1 MSTDEP
7 AVTLHEAGVRYGN
20 GTLALDGVS
29 LQVAAGEFVAVVG
42 PSGGGKSTLL
52 RLAAGLLAPSD
63 GTVERSCERLG
74 FVFQD
79 PTLLPWRSVRGNVEL
94 AGELRGVPR
103 AERRRLAEQSLAR
116 VGLSDVARQLPRTL
130 SGGMRMRVSLARTL
144 TGRPELMLFDE
155 PFGSVDEITRERL
168 GEQLQELFV
177 ADGFAGLLVT
187 HSVAEAVFLSQRVVV
202 LSDRPGR
209 VVGEVAVPLPY
220 PREPRVRF
228 SPAFTELTARVSALL
243 RGERPPAPAAR
254 PAPEPAA
261 KPATKAKPAARA
273 KPEAKA
279 APEAKAQPVAKP
291 EPGAEA
297 APRPKAKPAAEPA
310 ETAAGTAAAGKEVA

>member
-1 MSTDEP
+1 MTSNGP

-52 RLAAGLLAPSD
+52 RLAAGLLAPSG
-63 GTVERSCERLG
+63 GTVERTADRLG

-94 AGELRGVPR
+94 AGELRGVRR
-103 AERRRLAEQSLAR
+103 AERRRLAEESLAR
-116 VGLSDVARQLPRTL
+116 VGLSEVARQLPRTL

-187 HSVAEAVFLSQRVVV
+187 HSVAEAVFLAQRVVV

-220 PREPRVRF
+220 PREPQVRF

-243 RGERPPAPAAR
+243 RGGNPP
-254 PAPEPAA
+254 PEPAA
-261 KPATKAKPAARA
+261 TCAEAKTAASAEPKNPPSAEPKTAEPTNAPSAEAKTAEVKTADAKPGAA
-273 KPEAKA
+273 KS
-279 APEAKAQPVAKP
+279 V
-291 EPGAEA
+291 
-297 APRPKAKPAAEPA
+297 
-310 ETAAGTAAAGKEVA
+310 AAGKEVP

>member
-1 MSTDEP
+1 MSHTEP

-52 RLAAGLLAPSD
+52 RLAAGLLAPSG
-63 GTVERSCERLG
+63 GTVTRTGDRLG
-74 FVFQD
+74 FVFQE
-79 PTLLPWRSVRGNVEL
+79 PTLLPWRSVLGNVEL

-103 AERRRLAEQSLAR
+103 AERRRRAEESLAR
-116 VGLSDVARQLPRTL
+116 VGLSEVARQLPRTL

-220 PREPRVRF
+220 PREPGVRF

-243 RGERPPAPAAR
+243 RGE
-254 PAPEPAA
+254 
-261 KPATKAKPAARA
+261 
-273 KPEAKA
+273 
-279 APEAKAQPVAKP
+279 QPDA
-291 EPGAEA
+291 
-297 APRPKAKPAAEPA
+297 PAAEPVA
-310 ETAAGTAAAGKEVA
+310 VGKEVA